1 MSLQNSLRELTKKEK
16 KKLTKSSDVPNLSNS
31 KDWIR
36 EIWTPISLCIPEH
49 SMQVKMPKLVDSHVG
64 SVELKNKIFSGYLVE
79 VQERVFYGGK
89 KSKCNLK

>member
-1 MSLQNSLRELTKKEK
+1 M
-16 KKLTKSSDVPNLSNS
+16 SNS

-64 SVELKNKIFSGYLVE
+64 SVQLQNKVFNQSPRKVFQWW
-79 VQERVFYGGK
+79 QEIPMH
-89 KSKCNLK
+89 SEMIPHLML

>member
-1 MSLQNSLRELTKKEK
+1 MFPVYRLTFAKKNQTNKNS
-16 KKLTKSSDVPNLSNS
+16 KLKNVTKSSDVPNLSNS

-64 SVELKNKIFSGYLVE
+64 SVGLKNKIFNQSPRKGF
-79 VQERVFYGGK
+79 QWW
-89 KSKCNLK
+89 

>member
-1 MSLQNSLRELTKKEK
+1 MYISVLPTYRSTFDKQKKK
-16 KKLTKSSDVPNLSNS
+16 LKKLTKSSDVPNLSNS

-64 SVELKNKIFSGYLVE
+64 FVELKNKVFNQSPRKIFN
-79 VQERVFYGGK
+79 GGK
-89 KSKCNLK
+89 KCILK

>member
-64 SVELKNKIFSGYLVE
+64 SVELKNKIFSGSSRKGFLWWKE
-79 VQERVFYGGK
+79 IQM
-89 KSKCNLK
+89 